1 MLYVFGLVLL
11 SPVTGYMSPRCFLDF
26 GLFLVVEDTNNF
38 HYDMIIKK
46 YAYACNAGGQINIKF
61 YTNSVKNVEAL

>member
-11 SPVTGYMSPRCFLDF
+11 SPVTGYMSPRCFLAF

-46 YAYACNAGGQINIKF
+46 YAYACNAGG
-61 YTNSVKNVEAL
+61 